1 MVDDH
6 GVIVLVTKK
15 DPIFGLHKPI
25 PIIIIIGIWWKD
37 LIKKDNYEIEIWNFL
52 RTYLET

>member
-37 LIKKDNYEIEIWNFL
+37 LIKKDNYEIEI
-52 RTYLET
+52 